1 MGLLFVP
8 KAWRFKG
15 VENIDALLVFGST
28 TGTTRLLAGAVKKG
42 LQNSG
47 FHVRAKNVVRTRV
60 DELPKY
66 PLLFLGCS
74 TWENGE
80 IQRDFQFFLSNLG
93 SMRLEGA
100 KAAVFGPGSRLY
112 PHFCRA
118 VDLLETE
125 LQDRGAKLIQPSLRI
140 DGSGY
145 SMRDVA
151 QKWAEE
157 IADHLL

>member
-1 MGLLFVP
+1 M
-8 KAWRFKG
+8 
-15 VENIDALLVFGST
+15 ENTNALLVFSST
-28 TGTTRLLAGAVKKG
+28 TGTTRLLAGAVKKS
-42 LQNSG
+42 LQKSG
-47 FHVRAKNVVRTRV
+47 FQVRAKNVARTRV

-74 TWENGE
+74 TWENGA

-93 SMRLEGA
+93 SLRLEGA
-100 KAAVFGPGSRLY
+100 QAAVFGPGSRLY

-118 VDLLETE
+118 VDLLEQE
-125 LQDRGAKLIQPSLRI
+125 LQDRGAHLIQPSLRI

-145 SMRDVA
+145 SMRSVA

-157 IADHLL
+157 IADHLV

>member
-1 MGLLFVP
+1 MFGWTFLH
-8 KAWRFKG
+8 
-15 VENIDALLVFGST
+15 VEHDDALLVFGST

-47 FHVRAKNVVRTRV
+47 LHVCSKNVARTRA

-66 PLLFLGCS
+66 PLLLLGCS
-74 TWENGE
+74 TWENGA

-93 SMRLEGA
+93 DLRLEGS
-100 KAAVFGPGSRLY
+100 KAAVFGPGSRNYL
-112 PHFCRA
+112 HFCRA
-118 VDLLETE
+118 VDMLETE
-125 LQDRGAKLIQPSLRI
+125 LEKRGAELIHPSLKI

-145 SMRDVA
+145 SMRNVA

-157 IADHLL
+157 VADHLV